1 MKTTMNT
8 TMKTTMNTIT
18 KMLAKITMLN
28 MKALPLLIAIILTG
42 CGGSTATDPA
52 DTATWNAWS
61 EWTPASTT
69 DTSVMTFSQSRM
81 RTCDV
86 KINGNADS
94 PAATCSGSASETRS
108 FTNTNYV
115 ATSDPA
121 DIATWNDWTAWT
133 PATAA
138 SNVAQIIQ
146 TRSRICNVKVNDI
159 EDVPAPT
166 CSGSNTDTRTID
178 NTAYDPGNTDTADIA
193 TWTDWTAW
201 TPATAASNVAQII
214 QTRSR
219 ICNVKVNASK
229 DVPAPTCSGSNTDT
243 RTIDNTD
250 YNPGNTDTIDIATW
264 NTWGEWTPANNTDT
278 SVITIEQ
285 TRTRTC
291 NVAVNG
297 IKDNP
302 APTCSGETSQTRD
315 VTNTLAADTATWGE
329 WTPAN
334 NTDTSVI
341 SITQT
346 RDCQVTII
354 GNADNLAPTC
364 DGETSQTRDVTNTLA
379 ADTAT
384 WTAWTP
390 ANTDSDTSVI
400 YISQMR
406 QCVVMVRGVADNTV
420 PSCDASGD
428 TSQTQSVT
436 NTLAADTV
444 TFSAWS
450 GWTPA
455 ATSNADTSVLTITQ
469 TRSRSCGEVTIIGEP
484 DDPALTCST
493 SETQTINNPNYLGVA
508 ANGVTILC
516 EAAANGTTFTVSVSG
531 SSDTIYTKRNRSQ
544 ITVGN
549 AATSCTSGIVD
560 MSGLFENDTGFNAD
574 ISHWDTSSVTNMSSM
589 FVGLF
594 AFNQDIGSWD
604 TSSVTDM
611 NFMFRS
617 AASFNQDIGSWD
629 TSRVTDMRFMFR
641 GAVNFNQNIG
651 AWNTSSVTDMRNMF
665 ENAVTFNQDIGKW
678 NTSSVT
684 DMFAMFQ
691 STSFNRDLSGWCVSQ
706 FSSEPIQFALSNTA
720 FAAANQPNWGQSCAN
735 VINYAIWEDWSQWS
749 PASITDT
756 SIVTFTQTRVR
767 SSCNMI
773 IGDPDQP
780 IPTCAGGTSE
790 TQSVTN
796 TIATDTVIWSAWSQW
811 TPPITTGTT
820 ITISFTE
827 TFTLNQTRNRSCGLI
842 VNGDPDDPAPALN
855 CSGSASETRA
865 LTTGIADNG
874 RTIVCET
881 VTNGTSFSFSG
892 TTYIKRSRNQINAT
906 NAATSCTTG
915 IVDMSRLFESSSFN
929 ADISHWDTSS
939 VTTMWR
945 MFFNVLAFNQDIGD
959 WNTSK
964 VTNMEQMFAITI
976 GGVPA
981 FNQDLN
987 GWCVSQINTVPFQ
1000 FALFANLSS
1009 GNHPNWGQPCSSS
1022 KVLNVPIYIPITI
1035 ENNPFSLM
1043 DN

>member
-1 MKTTMNT
+1 MNI

-219 ICNVKVNASK
+219 ICNVKVNANK

-243 RTIDNTD
+243 RTIDNTT

-264 NTWGEWTPANNTDT
+264 STWGEWTPANNTDT

-302 APTCSGETSQTRD
+302 APTCSGETSETRD

-329 WTPAN
+329 WTPAAT

-406 QCVVMVRGVADNTV
+406 QCVVMVRGVADNTA

-436 NTLAADTV
+436 NTLAADT
-444 TFSAWS
+444 
-450 GWTPA
+450 
-455 ATSNADTSVLTITQ
+455 AT
-469 TRSRSCGEVTIIGEP
+469 
-484 DDPALTCST
+484 
-493 SETQTINNPNYLGVA
+493 
-508 ANGVTILC
+508 
-516 EAAANGTTFTVSVSG
+516 
-531 SSDTIYTKRNRSQ
+531 
-544 ITVGN
+544 
-549 AATSCTSGIVD
+549 
-560 MSGLFENDTGFNAD
+560 
-574 ISHWDTSSVTNMSSM
+574 
-589 FVGLF
+589 
-594 AFNQDIGSWD
+594 
-604 TSSVTDM
+604 
-611 NFMFRS
+611 
-617 AASFNQDIGSWD
+617 
-629 TSRVTDMRFMFR
+629 
-641 GAVNFNQNIG
+641 
-651 AWNTSSVTDMRNMF
+651 
-665 ENAVTFNQDIGKW
+665 
-678 NTSSVT
+678 
-684 DMFAMFQ
+684 
-691 STSFNRDLSGWCVSQ
+691 
-706 FSSEPIQFALSNTA
+706 
-720 FAAANQPNWGQSCAN
+720 
-735 VINYAIWEDWSQWS
+735 QWS
-749 PASITDT
+749 PA
-756 SIVTFTQTRVR
+756 
-767 SSCNMI
+767 
-773 IGDPDQP
+773 
-780 IPTCAGGTSE
+780 A
-790 TQSVTN
+790 TN
-796 TIATDTVIWSAWSQW
+796 
-811 TPPITTGTT
+811 
-820 ITISFTE
+820 
-827 TFTLNQTRNRSCGLI
+827 LI
-842 VNGDPDDPAPALN
+842 PALL
-855 CSGSASETRA
+855 ASPKLE
-865 LTTGIADNG
+865 IA
-874 RTIVCET
+874 
-881 VTNGTSFSFSG
+881 
-892 TTYIKRSRNQINAT
+892 K
-906 NAATSCTTG
+906 
-915 IVDMSRLFESSSFN
+915 L
-929 ADISHWDTSS
+929 
-939 VTTMWR
+939 
-945 MFFNVLAFNQDIGD
+945 
-959 WNTSK
+959 
-964 VTNMEQMFAITI
+964 
-976 GGVPA
+976 
-981 FNQDLN
+981 
-987 GWCVSQINTVPFQ
+987 
-1000 FALFANLSS
+1000 LSS
-1009 GNHPNWGQPCSSS
+1009 
-1022 KVLNVPIYIPITI
+1022 
-1035 ENNPFSLM
+1035 
-1043 DN
+1043 

>member
-1 MKTTMNT
+1 MN
-8 TMKTTMNTIT
+8 KS
-18 KMLAKITMLN
+18 MLFVV
-28 MKALPLLIAIILTG
+28 PIILAG
-42 CGGSTATDPA
+42 CGGSNNGNNTPSDPA
-52 DTATWNAWS
+52 DTAVYSAWG

-115 ATSDPA
+115 ASDSADIATWNAWGEWTPASTTDTSVMTFSQSRIRTCDVKINGNADSPAVTCSGSASETRSFTNTNYVASDPA
-121 DIATWNDWTAWT
+121 DIAA
-133 PATAA
+133 
-138 SNVAQIIQ
+138 
-146 TRSRICNVKVNDI
+146 
-159 EDVPAPT
+159 
-166 CSGSNTDTRTID
+166 
-178 NTAYDPGNTDTADIA
+178 
-193 TWTDWTAW
+193 WTDWTAW

-219 ICNVKVNASK
+219 ICNVKVNANK

-243 RTIDNTD
+243 RTIDNTA

-278 SVITIEQ
+278 SVISIEQ

-329 WTPAN
+329 WTPAAT
-334 NTDTSVI
+334 NTDTSII

-354 GNADNLAPTC
+354 GNADNPAATC
-364 DGETSQTRDVTNTLA
+364 DGETSQTRD
-379 ADTAT
+379 
-384 WTAWTP
+384 
-390 ANTDSDTSVI
+390 I
-400 YISQMR
+400 
-406 QCVVMVRGVADNTV
+406 
-420 PSCDASGD
+420 
-428 TSQTQSVT
+428 T

-455 ATSNADTSVLTITQ
+455 ATSNADTSVMTITQ

-516 EAAANGTTFTVSVSG
+516 EAVANGSTFTVSVSG
-531 SSDTIYTKRNRSQ
+531 SSDTVYTKRNKSQ
-544 ITVGN
+544 INSGN

-560 MSGLFENDTGFNAD
+560 MSELFIANQSFNAD

-589 FVGLF
+589 FSS
-594 AFNQDIGSWD
+594 AFSFNRDIGSWD
-604 TSSVTDM
+604 TSNVTNM
-611 NFMFRS
+611 NSMFSS
-617 AASFNQDIGSWD
+617 AFVFNRDIGSWD
-629 TSRVTDMRFMFR
+629 TSRVTDMVRMFG
-641 GAVNFNQNIG
+641 GATSFNQNIG
-651 AWNTSSVTDMRNMF
+651 AWNTSSVTNMEGMF
-665 ENAVTFNQDIGKW
+665 QNAAAFNQDIGKW

-684 DMFAMFQ
+684 NMAAMFEG
-691 STSFNRDLSGWCVSQ
+691 TSFNQDLSGWCVSQ
-706 FSSEPIQFALSNTA
+706 FSSEPIQFSLSNTA
-720 FAAANQPNWGQSCAN
+720 FAAANQPNWGQSCTN
-735 VINYAIWEDWSQWS
+735 VINSAIWTAWSQWS

-756 SIVTFTQTRVR
+756 SIVSFNQTRVR
-767 SSCNMI
+767 SCNMI
-773 IGDPDQP
+773 IGDPDQS

-796 TIATDTVIWSAWSQW
+796 TIAADTAIWGAWGPW
-811 TPPITTGTT
+811 TPTVTTGTT
-820 ITISFTE
+820 ITISLTE
-827 TFTLNQTRNRSCGLI
+827 TFTLNQTRSRSCEII
-842 VNGDPDDPAPALN
+842 VNGDADDSAPN
-855 CSGSASETRA
+855 CSGSTSDAQTI
-865 LTTGIADNG
+865 TIGIATNE
-874 RTIVCET
+874 RTIVCENAA
-881 VTNGTSFSFSG
+881 NGTSFSFSG
-892 TTYIKRSRNQINAT
+892 TTYIKRSSSQINAT

-915 IVDMSRLFESSSFN
+915 IVSMHSLFEGSSFN

-939 VTTMWR
+939 VTTMQR
-945 MFFNVLAFNQDIGD
+945 MFYNANVFNQDIGD

-964 VTNMEQMFAITI
+964 VTNMEQMFAVDNA
-976 GGVPA
+976 GSQV

-1000 FALFANLSS
+1000 FVSNFTLLSP
-1009 GNHPNWGQPCSSS
+1009 GNHPNWGQSCSNGGSG
-1022 KVLNVPIYIPITI
+1022 KIIYIPITI